1 VLRYIGSASGAW
13 ALVFAFAAAVAGLG
27 PPPIVGF
34 LVAYAGVAGATL
46 VAGALAGRSSAG
58 RRGLL
63 PFAGAGIA
71 TVALAGY
78 LPADAW
84 GALLHGGAL
93 LVAACGVGGLLGREV
108 VDPRHLWPLVIVG
121 ASADLWSVTAPEGL
135 TRSLLEGEGPVALA
149 AVVLHLPVFDG
160 ESVAPAPILGVGDL
174 LFTAF
179 LLGAA
184 ARLGLSPRRSLGGL
198 LVGFGLCLA
207 GLLVLQVPLPAL
219 PFIALC
225 FAAAH
230 GAAVRPRRAELAMAV
245 GFALVLAAAGGL
257 FARIGA

>member
-1 VLRYIGSASGAW
+1 MLRYIGSAGGAW
-13 ALVFAFAAAVAGLG
+13 ALVFALAAAVAASG

-34 LVAYAGVAGATL
+34 LVAYAGVAAATL
-46 VAGALAGRSSAG
+46 LAGTLAGRSTSG

-63 PFAGAGIA
+63 PFAAAGIV
-71 TVALAGY
+71 TVVVAGY
-78 LPADAW
+78 LPADAS

-93 LVAACGVGGLLGREV
+93 LIAACGAGGLLGREV

-135 TRSLLEGEGPVALA
+135 TRSLIEGEGPVALA

-160 ESVAPAPILGVGDL
+160 ESVAPAPILGAGDL

-179 LLGAA
+179 LLGAG
-184 ARLGLSPRRSLGGL
+184 ARLGLSPRRSLAGL
-198 LVGFGLCLA
+198 LVGFGLCLG
-207 GLLVLQVPLPAL
+207 GLLALQVPLPAL
-219 PFIALC
+219 PFIALS

-230 GAAVRPRRAELAMAV
+230 GAAVRPRRAELATAI